1 MLFDVYGPNAGFQWL
16 GLAMVLIALILLNEF
31 ARRTKA
37 GGMLHVLR
45 RLRRHD
51 RLLPRRGDR
60 RGGRR
65 RMGA

>member
-37 GGMLHVLR
+37 GGIFMFFGVCGAD
-45 RLRRHD
+45 D
-51 RLLPRRGDR
+51 RLLPGRGDR
-60 RGGRR
+60 CARPVPSGP
-65 RMGA
+65 